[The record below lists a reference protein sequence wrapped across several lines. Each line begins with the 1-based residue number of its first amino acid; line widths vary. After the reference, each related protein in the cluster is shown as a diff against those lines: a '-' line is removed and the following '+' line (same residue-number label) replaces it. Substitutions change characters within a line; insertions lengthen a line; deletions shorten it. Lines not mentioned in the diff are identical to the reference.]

1 MSISARIGACEH
13 RDASSV
19 DPRRDP
25 LGPRRRARESRAKLG
40 TLALDLQRLSVASNE
55 RPSSVRLRSSS
66 VVNTAMASLAAQE
79 LWLKAFDG
87 DTVSL
92 ISAAPQSTPAR
103 ASGVVPN

>member
-1 MSISARIGACEH
+1 
-13 RDASSV
+13 
-19 DPRRDP
+19 
-25 LGPRRRARESRAKLG
+25 
-40 TLALDLQRLSVASNE
+40 
-55 RPSSVRLRSSS
+55 
-66 VVNTAMASLAAQE
+66 MASLAAQE